1 MNGRIT
7 LASLLCLVSLSAC
20 SKPAAPVANEPA
32 AEAARATAAVAT
44 VAVTEREFAE
54 FVLVTGEV
62 EPARSTMVAA
72 NATGRILEM
81 LVDRG
86 DSVKAGDPIAK
97 LDNRQASRNLD
108 AVKVQKQ
115 LASTQ
120 SAQADRECAR
130 ADELHK
136 EGVIATA
143 DVQQAD
149 ARCEAARLS
158 VKAAEAQASI
168 IDIAVGDAVVRAP
181 FDGIVSQQLT
191 DEGSFV
197 QPPSPVIELQQI
209 DPVTVVLQVPAVH
222 VGLITMGQSVG
233 IELPDMV
240 ELGRLAGTVTR
251 IAPSLT
257 RDTRALIVEVSL
269 PNPDNKL
276 RGGLFARGQ
285 IEVARKKSL
294 AIPQTAVVDR
304 EDRLR
309 FFEVRGGVAFQH
321 ILDRMEAQDG
331 FYRAPA
337 ALAAGSQVVS
347 GPAASL
353 RDGDTVKG
361 GGAPAAPAAPT
372 APAAPAAK
380 TTDGSGK

>member
-1 MNGRIT
+1 
-7 LASLLCLVSLSAC
+7 
-20 SKPAAPVANEPA
+20 
-32 AEAARATAAVAT
+32 
-44 VAVTEREFAE
+44 
-54 FVLVTGEV
+54 
-62 EPARSTMVAA
+62 
-72 NATGRILEM
+72 
-81 LVDRG
+81 
-86 DSVKAGDPIAK
+86 
-97 LDNRQASRNLD
+97 
-108 AVKVQKQ
+108 
-115 LASTQ
+115 
-120 SAQADRECAR
+120 
-130 ADELHK
+130 
-136 EGVIATA
+136 
-143 DVQQAD
+143 VQQAD

-181 FDGIVSQQLT
+181 FDGIVSKQLT

-309 FFEVRGGVAFQH
+309 FFEVRGGVAYQH

-337 ALAAGSQVVS
+337 ALASSSSPAIRSR
-347 GPAASL
+347 GPRGWRARS
-353 RDGDTVKG
+353 R
-361 GGAPAAPAAPT
+361 
-372 APAAPAAK
+372 
-380 TTDGSGK
+380 S